1 MKTGQSPIKQITKQR
16 GRKKYKMEGPK
27 SWQTKNPPKR
37 VDGSQEELEQIKY
50 LNMHF
55 GISHPWL
62 IQFKQRLEI
71 SSLLKKETNEIF
83 STFYL

>member
-1 MKTGQSPIKQITKQR
+1 
-16 GRKKYKMEGPK
+16 
-27 SWQTKNPPKR
+27 